1 MPLGSLLPHTGGGSG
16 ALNLFSREPYAVN
29 SKGEVIGAM
38 LATHAAG
45 VMMAVNRRKEIR
57 VGRRE
62 PRPYRSAKGVLMH
75 RFSIDSARG
84 FELRC
89 GSRNTP
95 THRSGSSLNR
105 SSTSTPADSFSGAV

>member
-1 MPLGSLLPHTGGGSG
+1 
-16 ALNLFSREPYAVN
+16 VN

-75 RFSIDSARG
+75 RFSIDSVRG

-105 SSTSTPADSFSGAV
+105 SSTSTPAD